1 MTDQS
6 TVATDMGANL
16 YRLHVAGRTYLPAAA
31 NVYSDAATAVHAITP
46 AVDALSGDLDHE
58 VGEQIAEILSTV
70 HLALARTAV
79 NLDRAGTALVQ
90 IADRFSRTDQDA
102 RFEFDRLRVD
112 NRDRVEQPPP
122 PFTRPPHPGEAQPE
136 APHGLVK
143 ES

>member
-1 MTDQS
+1 VTDQS

-79 NLDRAGTALVQ
+79 NLDRAGIALVQ
-90 IADRFSRTDQDA
+90 IADRFARTDEDA
-102 RFEFDRLRVD
+102 RAAFDRLRAD
-112 NRDRVEQPPP
+112 NLGELTSTPP
-122 PFTRPPHPGEAQPE
+122 PFVRPPVPGDPQPE
-136 APHGLVK
+136 IPLGLVK